1 MRDLT
6 EEEKAVVLINQN
18 VDKQNILSY
27 LSDLELRRKIFE
39 EIMVQHLDDTNF
51 LLSLNNIIKDFDRA
65 KLYLQKHL

>member
-65 KLYLQKHL
+65 KLYLQKYL